1 MRLAIIV
8 SHPIQY
14 YSPWFR
20 HIAEHM
26 RQEVEGT
33 RREARGQRPE
43 DGDPDSLHAAEL
55 ARRVAKRPTDTS
67 NLQQNALR
75 VFYLWD
81 FGVTEKTDKGF
92 GKVVKWDVDLLEG
105 YDHELVPNVSVRP
118 GTDWFGGL
126 DNPGLSQRVKAFAP
140 DAVLQFGY
148 NYKSLVNFDLR
159 WNTKRAPL
167 LFRGDSHLLAE
178 DGERGK
184 GQEAMGTRLKRWMRE
199 IGLRLLFRRF
209 ACFLAVGKVNADY
222 FRAHGVQESK
232 IVRCPHVVDNAFF
245 IAEKNAG
252 TRHEAT
258 GDKGEGRGLREELGI
273 PEDELVFLFAGKLEE
288 KKQPLLLLE
297 AFLRAD
303 LPKATL
309 LFVGS
314 GESEE
319 ALKEKAVKFSHGLK
333 KIEEDS
339 FSGGDP
345 AGKSSSSGKT
355 ANCQL
360 NTENSA
366 HRVVFL
372 EFQNQSRM
380 PLVYPTGD
388 VLVLPSK
395 GRYETWGLAVN
406 EAACCGL
413 PAIVSSHVGCG
424 PDLIEDGV
432 TGWIFEAGN
441 VLALKR
447 ALETAA
453 ANRDR
458 LAAMG
463 EALKQRVTREYSYQS
478 ATEALLAA
486 LNKL

>member
-1 MRLAIIV
+1 MV
-8 SHPIQY
+8 GG
-14 YSPWFR
+14 
-20 HIAEHM
+20 
-26 RQEVEGT
+26 RQLSVGLT
-33 RREARGQRPE
+33 E
-43 DGDPDSLHAAEL
+43 D
-55 ARRVAKRPTDTS
+55 
-67 NLQQNALR
+67 
-75 VFYLWD
+75 
-81 FGVTEKTDKGF
+81 
-92 GKVVKWDVDLLEG
+92 
-105 YDHELVPNVSVRP
+105 
-118 GTDWFGGL
+118 
-126 DNPGLSQRVKAFAP
+126 
-140 DAVLQFGY
+140 
-148 NYKSLVNFDLR
+148 
-159 WNTKRAPL
+159 
-167 LFRGDSHLLAE
+167 
-178 DGERGK
+178 
-184 GQEAMGTRLKRWMRE
+184 
-199 IGLRLLFRRF
+199 
-209 ACFLAVGKVNADY
+209 
-222 FRAHGVQESK
+222 
-232 IVRCPHVVDNAFF
+232 
-245 IAEKNAG
+245 
-252 TRHEAT
+252 
-258 GDKGEGRGLREELGI
+258 
-273 PEDELVFLFAGKLEE
+273 
-288 KKQPLLLLE
+288 
-297 AFLRAD
+297 
-303 LPKATL
+303 
-309 LFVGS
+309 
-314 GESEE
+314 
-319 ALKEKAVKFSHGLK
+319 
-333 KIEEDS
+333 
-339 FSGGDP
+339 
-345 AGKSSSSGKT
+345 
-355 ANCQL
+355 CQL